1 MISTAVSP
9 AIAIAVSAIVAAVVA
24 ASKASESSHYFRS
37 VFSFELSLLLLMG
50 NVFAGWG
57 TDEGLIIKILS
68 HRNLAQRELICA
80 AYASAHGED
89 LLTSLDKELSTSS
102 SGEYETSGSTT
113 ASAFGLPEIM
123 AAKSMEFSYQ
133 ELAKATNNFSSDNK
147 IGQKAAIKKM
157 DVQAST
163 EFLSELKVLTHVYHL
178 NLIEFLWHSVNLNLT
193 LINLGAF
200 DWILRRGISFL
211 VYEYIENG
219 NLGQYLHGTVPNSTF
234 NLCYHTSDNVGN
246 MIPRREPLAWST
258 RVQIALDSPRGLE
271 YIHEHTIPVYIHRD
285 VKPANILI
293 YKDFHGKVK
302 AAIWQGRR
310 SMPVNGYEARAIMAL
325 LQCAETLEQ
334 HWWSSLD
341 LSLVATTS
349 SSKFGRESFIDLNL
363 PAPAEQDDA
372 SQFEDSVVSDA
383 EFVNPVKVFPR

>member
-1 MISTAVSP
+1 MAF
-9 AIAIAVSAIVAAVVA
+9 
-24 ASKASESSHYFRS
+24 SESQLDSNQFRPI
-37 VFSFELSLLLLMG
+37 
-50 NVFAGWG
+50 FAW
-57 TDEGLIIKILS
+57 
-68 HRNLAQRELICA
+68 
-80 AYASAHGED
+80 Y
-89 LLTSLDKELSTSS
+89 
-102 SGEYETSGSTT
+102 
-113 ASAFGLPEIM
+113 
-123 AAKSMEFSYQ
+123 
-133 ELAKATNNFSSDNK
+133 
-147 IGQKAAIKKM
+147 
-157 DVQAST
+157 
-163 EFLSELKVLTHVYHL
+163 
-178 NLIEFLWHSVNLNLT
+178 
-193 LINLGAF
+193 
-200 DWILRRGISFL
+200 
-211 VYEYIENG
+211 
-219 NLGQYLHGTVPNSTF
+219 
-234 NLCYHTSDNVGN
+234 
-246 MIPRREPLAWST
+246 RREPLAWST